1 MQRIMLKS
9 KIHRG
14 TVTDSNLDYE
24 GSVAIDEGL
33 MEAAGIHPFEQVEI
47 YNITNGSRLTTYA
60 IKGEK
65 GSGTIS
71 INGAAAHLA
80 GKGDMVIIVSFSVM
94 DEAEAA
100 GHEPVLV
107 YVDADNAVKK
117 VSGKLAGYV

>member
-9 KIHRG
+9 KIHRA

-33 MEAAGIHPFEQVEI
+33 METAGIYPFEQVEI

-60 IKGEK
+60 IKGER

-80 GKGDMVIIVSFSVM
+80 EKGDMVIIVSFSVV
-94 DEAEAA
+94 DEPEAA

-107 YVDADNAVKK
+107 YVDERNEVKK